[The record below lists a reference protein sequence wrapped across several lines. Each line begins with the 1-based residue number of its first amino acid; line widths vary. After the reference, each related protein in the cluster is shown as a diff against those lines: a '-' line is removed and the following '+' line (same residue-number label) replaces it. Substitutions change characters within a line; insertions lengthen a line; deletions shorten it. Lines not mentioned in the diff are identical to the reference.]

1 MLRFCILI
9 ALCVTPLLTVNATTI
24 QALNIEQRTTRS
36 DRIVVASVASVHYQ
50 KAANANRI
58 YTITTLKVIE
68 PIKGTVQKDMH
79 LVVRQ
84 IGGQI
89 GEWSQFVP
97 GDARFEVGQ
106 EVVVFLRHDQ
116 KDDLHF
122 LVGMAQGKIDINLD
136 ADQVGAPPKP
146 KTRSAVIK
154 AQSHSAPDETPPS
167 LSELIERIR
176 LAAVSHT
183 P

>member
-1 MLRFCILI
+1 MLRFCILMI
-9 ALCVTPLLTVNATTI
+9 VWVTPLLTVSATTI

-36 DRIVVASVASVHYQ
+36 DRIVVANVVSVHYQ
-50 KAANANRI
+50 KAANAHRI
-58 YTITTLKVIE
+58 YTITTLRVVTS
-68 PIKGTVQKDMH
+68 IKGTAQKDMH

-84 IGGQI
+84 IGGKV
-89 GEWSQFVP
+89 GEWSQHVP

-106 EVVVFLRHDQ
+106 EVLVFLRHDQ

-136 ADQVGAPPKP
+136 ADQVGMNAQLKTNPSVFKP
-146 KTRSAVIK
+146 HI
-154 AQSHSAPDETPPS
+154 HSRPEVNRQA

-176 LAAVSHT
+176 LTAAE
-183 P
+183 PLP